1 MNRGGKRLK
10 WRSIEN
16 TEPHANEHGGGIDVS
31 AAGARAHQM
40 GMAAQQSQD
49 EAQITAMDRA
59 DGAAEGGSGGDET
72 GQQPGMDIAE
82 AADLLGLP
90 VPTLRKRLQRG
101 TQKGFKSDDGTWRV
115 IIEAETRNP
124 IDRQARRAVS
134 RGIGEGVRPPDWGR
148 GAALGRQDGAFQ
160 ADGSHTAALEMLA
173 GEIRDL
179 REEIERNS
187 ALLES
192 TQWQIAQINPPGQ
205 FQHLQNHTETMIE
218 NQLRPVVSALM
229 AVLDYLDRERDE
241 GRKAQRP
248 LAAKK

>member
-1 MNRGGKRLK
+1 MG
-10 WRSIEN
+10 
-16 TEPHANEHGGGIDVS
+16 
-31 AAGARAHQM
+31 AAAHQ
-40 GMAAQQSQD
+40 AHIDAQ
-49 EAQITAMDRA
+49 ETAEDHST
-59 DGAAEGGSGGDET
+59 SGGEAEQER
-72 GQQPGMDIAE
+72 GIEIAE
-82 AADLLGLP
+82 AAELLGIP

-115 IIEAETRNP
+115 LLEEESRHT
-124 IDRQARRAVS
+124 IDRQARRAVGRS
-134 RGIGEGVRPPDWGR
+134 MADPARLADWGR
-148 GAALGRQDGAFQ
+148 GPADRRGDPGL
-160 ADGSHTAALEMLA
+160 DGSAIEMLA
-173 GEIRDL
+173 GEIREL

-229 AVLDYLDRERDE
+229 AVLDYLDRERDQT
-241 GRKAQRP
+241 RRAQEP